1 MTDMLKRFTVSGGFM
16 GRYEKLVSDVVIPY
30 QEKVLNDEIEGA
42 EKSHAIENFR
52 AAAQMLKTGCCG
64 EEFYGMV
71 FQDSDVAKW
80 LEAAAYSLYRH
91 PDPEL
96 QKRCDDV
103 IDLIESAQQKDGYLN
118 TYFTVK
124 EPDRR
129 WTNLQEAHELY
140 CAGHMMEAA
149 VAYYECTGKEKLLNV
164 MCKMADHIYKR
175 FVEDK
180 AEGYPG
186 HPEVELALMRMFRC
200 TGNVKYKELAEH
212 FINVRGVDSN
222 FFIHE
227 RERYPWSVWGG
238 KSRDMAYFQCHAP
251 VREQKKAVGHAV
263 RAAYLYTGMADAAAE
278 SHDESLKQAC
288 KTLWENIVNCRMYV
302 TGGIGSAYEG
312 EKFTVD
318 YHLPND
324 TAYAETCA
332 SIALI
337 FFARKMLDLE
347 KNGGYADVMERALYN
362 CVLAGMELNG
372 TRFFYVNPLEAVPG
386 ISGEA
391 VTHHHALPTRPKWF
405 SCACCPPNVARLLT
419 SLGRYAW
426 GQEGDTLYSHLF
438 ISGTLDV
445 SDTLGGKIHVE
456 TEYPYG
462 NRVTYRF
469 EPDGEKMQTALAIR
483 LPGWSGNTT
492 ITLNGAKIAYEN
504 KDGCA
509 YVKNGAKIACE
520 NKDGYAYVKGAF
532 LKGDTLE
539 VIFDMEVKRI
549 FASLSVSADSGR
561 VAFQRGPLV
570 YCLEGVDNGGDVLSL
585 SVKKDGDVETIQS
598 DKLGAIVE
606 IHADGYRTEKSGSL
620 YSFKRPEVTPCVL
633 KLIPY
638 YAWANRGLN
647 EMRVWIPEAE

>member
-52 AAAQMLKTGCCG
+52 AAAEKLKTGKCG
-64 EEFYGMV
+64 GEFYGMV

-80 LEAAAYSLYRH
+80 LEAAAYSLLRH
-91 PDPEL
+91 PDPAL

-103 IDLIESAQQKDGYLN
+103 IDLIESAQQEDGYLN

-124 EPDRR
+124 EPEKR
-129 WTNLQEAHELY
+129 WTNLHEAHELY

-149 VAYYECTGKEKLLNV
+149 AAYYECTGKTKLLSV

-175 FVEDK
+175 FVEEK

-186 HPEVELALMRMFRC
+186 HPEVELALMRLFRC
-200 TGNVKYKELAEH
+200 TGNMKYKELAEH
-212 FINVRGVDSN
+212 FINVRGVDSDY
-222 FFIHE
+222 FIRE

-238 KSRDMAYFQCHAP
+238 KSRDMEYYQCHKP
-251 VREQKKAVGHAV
+251 VREQTKAVGHAV

-278 SHDESLKQAC
+278 MNDESLKKAC
-288 KTLWENIVNCRMYV
+288 KTLWNNMTQCRMYV

-337 FFARKMLDLE
+337 FFARKMLDIE
-347 KNGGYADVMERALYN
+347 KSGEYADVMERALYN

-372 TRFFYVNPLEAVPG
+372 TRFFYVNPLEVVPG

-391 VTHHHALPTRPKWF
+391 VTHRHALPIRPKWF

-426 GQEGDTLYSHLF
+426 SQEGDTLYSHLF

-445 SDTLGGKIHVE
+445 SDTLGGKITVE
-456 TEYPYG
+456 TGYPYDG
-462 NRVTYRF
+462 RVTYRF
-469 EPDGEKMQTALAIR
+469 EPDGENMQAELAIR
-483 LPGWSGNTT
+483 LPGWSCKTT
-492 ITLNGAKIAYEN
+492 ITLNGTKIAYEN

-509 YVKNGAKIACE
+509 YVKNGAKIAYK
-520 NKDGYAYVKGAF
+520 NKDGYAYVKGGF
-532 LKGDTLE
+532 IQSDEIT
-539 VIFDMEVKRI
+539 VTFDMEVKRI
-549 FASLSVSADSGR
+549 FASTFVSADSGR
-561 VAFQRGPLV
+561 AAFQRGPLV
-570 YCLEGVDNGGDVLSL
+570 YCLEGKDNGGDVLPL
-585 SVKKDGDVETIQS
+585 SVKKEAAAEVFHS
-598 DKLGAIVE
+598 DKLGGIME
-606 IHADGYRTEKSGSL
+606 IHIDGYKTEKSGTL
-620 YSFKRPEVTPCVL
+620 YSYNRPEVTPCKL

-638 YAWANRGLN
+638 YAWGNRGLN
-647 EMRVWIPEAE
+647 SMRVWIPEAE